1 MIHKN
6 TCYSR
11 SEPDVGQHSRS
22 SHGVAVLLVNDD
34 VVYQLDAYAVQ
45 RGGGT
50 AVDAMSADDGRST
63 PCGWLCV
70 RIILVHEVRT
80 DFITISCRLGDSLN
94 SWAALR
100 YLGFTDKIEVL
111 IKEENVRF
119 LGGAV
124 LEKLVAEF
132 PHAFGAG

>member
-1 MIHKN
+1 MINKN

-50 AVDAMSADDGRST
+50 AGRRYVSRRRQKYSVRVAVREDYLSA
-63 PCGWLCV
+63 
-70 RIILVHEVRT
+70 
-80 DFITISCRLGDSLN
+80 
-94 SWAALR
+94 
-100 YLGFTDKIEVL
+100 
-111 IKEENVRF
+111 
-119 LGGAV
+119 
-124 LEKLVAEF
+124 
-132 PHAFGAG
+132 